1 MVKLKE
7 EIILRVHSSFQFKG
21 TAALSFHKISCYFE
35 LGMHQYFIYSFN
47 SVLTE
52 QYSTSLMKYVFSLSA
67 SESLRYQGV
76 SAVGNI
82 STKWFKHIVVN

>member
-7 EIILRVHSSFQFKG
+7 EMTLRVHSSFRFKG

-47 SVLTE
+47 SILTE
-52 QYSTSLMKYVFSLSA
+52 QYSTSLMKCVFSLSVSKI
-67 SESLRYQGV
+67 SEV
-76 SAVGNI
+76 SG
-82 STKWFKHIVVN
+82 S